1 MPTENQPFEASYE
14 AAKQSIISY
23 LGEVSRAFELPIPL
37 LNILIYEI
45 ALESRNATFA
55 SIVGGCDIKY
65 PEANV
70 PGDISKKES
79 ETTEP
84 KTTRIKTEDALN
96 ELEAMGVNVTR
107 NKEPSSK
114 SA

>member
-1 MPTENQPFEASYE
+1 MPNENQPFEASYE

-23 LGEVSRAFELPIPL
+23 LGEVSRVFDLPIPI

-55 SIVGGCDIKY
+55 SIVGGCEIKY
-65 PEANV
+65 PNNIPNDTSKDNKENNQTKKVDTKEAL
-70 PGDISKKES
+70 K
-79 ETTEP
+79 
-84 KTTRIKTEDALN
+84 
-96 ELEAMGVNVTR
+96 ELEALGVQI
-107 NKEPSSK
+107 NKTNEPSSK